1 MLLFNA
7 VVLSVLVMLILSVAR
22 VHVVI
27 SLFVASLVGGLVA
40 GMGVSG
46 TMVAF
51 QDGLAGGAKIALSYA
66 LLGAF
71 AMSVAHSGL
80 PRLLANWIIKKLRN
94 ADDSNSARVARSAK
108 WGILGGQQSCD
119 CGAAGAR
126 HPINELRGDRARLA
140 LSEE

>member
-7 VVLSVLVMLILSVAR
+7 VVLSVIVMLALSIAR

-40 GMGVSG
+40 GMGMSG

-66 LLGAF
+66 C
-71 AMSVAHSGL
+71 
-80 PRLLANWIIKKLRN
+80 
-94 ADDSNSARVARSAK
+94 SARSRCRWPTRACRACWRTGSSLSCATLTTLTRRAWRALRS
-108 WGILGGQQSCD
+108 
-119 CGAAGAR
+119 GASSAVSSSWA
-126 HPINELRGDRARLA
+126 
-140 LSEE
+140 